1 MTETTAFKHQLE
13 ADLARITTDLSSI
26 ASYDEATDNWEAVP
40 DSDSQEEADINV
52 EADATE
58 EWNERRATVSALE
71 TEYRDIKRA
80 LAKIDNGTYGHCE
93 VCQAE
98 IATTRLE
105 FKPTARTC
113 QDHLNDEATLAL

>member
-1 MTETTAFKHQLE
+1 MIETTEFKRQLE
-13 ADLARITTDLSSI
+13 ADLTRITTDLGTI
-26 ASYDEATDNWEAVP
+26 ASHDEVTDNWEAVP
-40 DSDSQEEADINV
+40 DTDNQDEADINV

-80 LAKIDNGTYGHCE
+80 LAKIVSGTYGHCE
-93 VCQAE
+93 ICQAE

-113 QDHLNDEATLAL
+113 QDHLNDEATLSL

>member
-1 MTETTAFKHQLE
+1 MIETTEFKDKLE
-13 ADLARITTDLSSI
+13 AELTRITADLSSI

-40 DSDSQEEADINV
+40 DSDSQDEADINV

-58 EWNERRATVSALE
+58 EWNERRATLSALE
-71 TEYRDIKRA
+71 TEYRDTKRA
-80 LAKIDNGTYGHCE
+80 LTKIDNGTYGHCE

-98 IATTRLE
+98 IATPRLT

-113 QDHLNDEATLAL
+113 QDHLNDEATLSL